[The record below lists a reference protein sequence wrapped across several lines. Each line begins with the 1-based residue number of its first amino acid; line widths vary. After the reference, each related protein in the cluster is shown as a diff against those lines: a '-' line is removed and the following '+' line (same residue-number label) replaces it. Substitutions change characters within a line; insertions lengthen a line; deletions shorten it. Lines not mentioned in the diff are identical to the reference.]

1 MLARSKQQFIDY
13 FNEID
18 DPRQDEK
25 VLYPLHEVLFL
36 VLVGVLGCGRRLG
49 GNNCFWRSEAKHTKI
64 IFFL

>member
-36 VLVGVLGCGRRLG
+36 VLLC
-49 GNNCFWRSEAKHTKI
+49 
-64 IFFL
+64 